1 MLQLLL
7 GAALVAG
14 PLPPPDTV
22 PRDSTTRGVTQ
33 RRKAVEYSDWYA
45 VRLKVHRIG
54 SYAEFP
60 IFAAQYVV
68 GQRLM
73 NSNPRSDALQGTH
86 GVLTATT
93 GFLFATNSATG
104 LWNLWDSRQDSAG
117 RTRRFIHSALMIASD
132 AGFLWTAGLADDD
145 QVGGSSTRRH
155 RQAAIASMS
164 LSAAGT
170 LMMWL
175 WRD

>member
-1 MLQLLL
+1 MLHLLL
-7 GAALVAG
+7 GAALVAS
-14 PLPPPDTV
+14 PLTTSDTV
-22 PRDSTTRGVTQ
+22 PRDSAARGISQ

-45 VRLKVHRIG
+45 IRLKVHRIG

-60 IFAAQYVV
+60 VFAAQYVV

-73 NSNPRSDALQGTH
+73 NSTPRSDALQGTH
-86 GVLTATT
+86 GALAAAT
-93 GFLFATNSATG
+93 GWLFASNTVTG
-104 LWNLWDSRQDSAG
+104 VWNLWDSRQDPAG
-117 RTRRFIHSALMIASD
+117 RTRRLIHSALMIASD

-145 QVGGSSTRRH
+145 QVGGSNTRRH
-155 RQAAIASMS
+155 RQAAIAAMS

-170 LMMWL
+170 VMMWL